1 MWLGLGSTQF
11 PQILDFCI
19 KRVHFE
25 AHIYRN
31 SNDER
36 ILRLIYKKS
45 YYKIKEEHILRL
57 IYSKI
62 KEEQIWGLFTKEE
75 IKSRFWGPFTKMV
88 EEQILRLIF
97 HQLRRRLSVTII
109 RAQHSCLLRRHSHFQ
124 PSLVLGKQ
132 PKHVYKVQCMPY
144 LEAMAKKVV
153 KICSSTIFVNEPQI
167 CSSLIL

>member
-11 PQILDFCI
+11 PQKLDFSI

-31 SNDER
+31 SKEER

-109 RAQHSCLLRRHSHFQ
+109 RAQRSCLLRRHGHFQ

-132 PKHVYKVQCMPY
+132 PKHVLGLGSTQVLQKLDFLHKSRFWDSY
-144 LEAMAKKVV
+144 LQE
-153 KICSSTIFVNEPQI
+153 Q
-167 CSSLIL
+167 

>member
-1 MWLGLGSTQF
+1 MFGLGSTQF
-11 PQILDFCI
+11 PQKLYFCI

-31 SNDER
+31 SKEER
-36 ILRLIYKKS
+36 ILRL
-45 YYKIKEEHILRL
+45 
-57 IYSKI
+57 I

-109 RAQHSCLLRRHSHFQ
+109 RAQSSCLLRRHGHFQ

-132 PKHVYKVQCMPY
+132 PKHVLGLGSTQVLQKLDFYKPY
-144 LEAMAKKVV
+144 QNKMDWR
-153 KICSSTIFVNEPQI
+153 STFFIFQI
-167 CSSLIL
+167 FRPPPSCPYY

>member
-11 PQILDFCI
+11 PQKLDFSI

-31 SNDER
+31 SKEER

-62 KEEQIWGLFTKEE
+62 KEEQIWGSFTKEE
-75 IKSRFWGPFTKMV
+75 KRADLETHQQQV
-88 EEQILRLIF
+88 QIGADF
-97 HQLRRRLSVTII
+97 
-109 RAQHSCLLRRHSHFQ
+109 
-124 PSLVLGKQ
+124 
-132 PKHVYKVQCMPY
+132 
-144 LEAMAKKVV
+144 EAHLQKW
-153 KICSSTIFVNEPQI
+153 
-167 CSSLIL
+167 